1 MLTTPVPGTASQLP
15 PTGPSSERRSLADVQ
30 AMIEADRNTDVR
42 RRKEYS
48 GAIRT
53 VCDVLERPAE
63 AVPSSMP
70 EIHRLLQTVP
80 PAVHRRSRKTVD
92 NAKSRIKAALGHYLG
107 GGNVPPRGYA
117 LDPAWAVLHEV
128 LGDPRL
134 RNGLSRLIRFASY
147 WGVAPENMND
157 EVLERIITAVGQAN
171 WGRDARL
178 LQRRAATLWNEAAEI
193 IPGWPQARL
202 TSPSP
207 PARPSHL
214 PLTAFPDSFRDDAA
228 AYLRWASGADPF
240 ASGAPLR
247 PLKPSTLRLR
257 RDQLRIAVS
266 VLAQHRGGPDA
277 VRDLATLVEPDHVK
291 VILTALL
298 EATND
303 RRPTA
308 FIRGLGRMLRAVAQ
322 HWVKSS
328 SADIDELTRMQ
339 KKLGSDRTGLTDKNR
354 ALVRQFE
361 DQRVLTQLLAL
372 PDALRKRVS
381 TRRLSPARRLQQV
394 RIALAIDLLLVAPI
408 RLNNLACLQI
418 DRNLQ
423 WPNGRD
429 GAVYLT
435 LDESETKNAQPL
447 EYPLPDRT
455 RNVLHDY
462 LDRYRPHVDA
472 HGAPWL
478 FVHLDGSP
486 VTSQTLRDGITKAIK
501 RELGVAMT
509 PHQFRHLAASIAL
522 DHQPGALGLV
532 KDLLG
537 HKNLKTTANFY
548 AGMRTRQAGRAYDK
562 ILAARR
568 DPDLGTP

>member
-1 MLTTPVPGTASQLP
+1 
-15 PTGPSSERRSLADVQ
+15 
-30 AMIEADRNTDVR
+30 MIEADRNTDVR

-53 VCDVLERPAE
+53 VCDVLGRPAE

-70 EIHRLLQTVP
+70 EIHRLLQAVP
-80 PAVHRRSRKTVD
+80 PAVHGRSRKTID
-92 NAKSRIKAALGHYLG
+92 NARSRIKAALGHYLG

-117 LDPAWAVLHEV
+117 LDPAWAVLHAA
-128 LGDPRL
+128 LSDARL

-157 EVLERIITAVGQAN
+157 EVLERIITAVGQVN
-171 WGRDARL
+171 WGRDARPFH
-178 LQRRAATLWNEAAEI
+178 RKAATLWKEAAQT

-214 PLTAFPDSFRDDAA
+214 PLAAFPVSFQRDVA
-228 AYLRWASGADPF
+228 AYLKWAAGADPF
-240 ASGAPLR
+240 ASDAPPL

-257 RDQLRIAVS
+257 GNQLRIAAS
-266 VLAQHRGGPDA
+266 MLAQQRGGPDA
-277 VRDLATLVEPDHVK
+277 VRDLATLVEPAHVK

-298 EATND
+298 ETTSD
-303 RRPTA
+303 RRPTS
-308 FIRGLGRMLRAVAQ
+308 FIRGLGMVLRAVAQ
-322 HWVKSS
+322 HWVKST
-328 SADIDELTRMQ
+328 SADLDELTRIQ
-339 KKLGSDRTGLTDKNR
+339 RKLGSDRTGLTDKNR

-361 DQRVLTQLLAL
+361 DQRLLAQLLAL

-381 TRRLSPARRLQQV
+381 TRRLSPSRRLQQV

-408 RLNNLACLQI
+408 RLHNLANLRI

-423 WPNGRD
+423 WPSGRD
-429 GAVYLT
+429 GTVYLV

-447 EYPLPDRT
+447 EYPLPERT
-455 RNVLHDY
+455 RDILRDY
-462 LDRYRPHVDA
+462 LDRYVPLVDA
-472 HGAPWL
+472 RAKPWL
-478 FVHLDGSP
+478 FVQLDGSP
-486 VTSQTLRDGITKAIK
+486 VTSQTLRDGITKSIK

-537 HKNLKTTANFY
+537 HKSLKTTANFY
-548 AGMRTRQAGRAYDK
+548 AGMRTRQAGRAYDR
-562 ILAARR
+562 ILATRR
-568 DPDLGTP
+568 DPDLGTS

>member
-1 MLTTPVPGTASQLP
+1 
-15 PTGPSSERRSLADVQ
+15 
-30 AMIEADRNTDVR
+30 MIEADRNTDVR

-53 VCDVLERPAE
+53 VCDVLGRPAE

-70 EIHRLLQTVP
+70 EIHRLLQAVP
-80 PAVHRRSRKTVD
+80 PAVHGRSRKTID
-92 NAKSRIKAALGHYLG
+92 NARSRIKAALGHYLG
-107 GGNVPPRGYA
+107 GGNVPPRGYE
-117 LDPAWAVLHEV
+117 LDPAWAVMHAALS
-128 LGDPRL
+128 DARL

-157 EVLERIITAVGQAN
+157 EVLERIVTAVGQVN
-171 WGRDARL
+171 WGRDARPFH
-178 LQRRAATLWNEAAEI
+178 RKAATLWNEAAET

-214 PLTAFPDSFRDDAA
+214 PLSAFPVSFQRDAA
-228 AYLRWASGADPF
+228 AYLKWAAGADPF
-240 ASGAPLR
+240 ASDAPLL

-257 RDQLRIAVS
+257 SNQLRIAAS
-266 VLAQHRGGPDA
+266 MLAQQRGGPDA

-298 EATND
+298 ETTRD
-303 RRPTA
+303 RRPTS
-308 FIRGLGRMLRAVAQ
+308 FIRGLGMVLRAVAQ
-322 HWVKSS
+322 HWVKST
-328 SADIDELTRMQ
+328 SADIDELTRIQ
-339 KKLGSDRTGLTDKNR
+339 RKLGSDRTGLTDKNR

-361 DQRVLTQLLAL
+361 DQRLLGQLLAL
-372 PDALRKRVS
+372 PDALRKRLT
-381 TRRLSPARRLQQV
+381 TRRLSPSRRLQQA

-408 RLNNLACLQI
+408 RLHNLANLRI

-423 WPNGRD
+423 WPSGRD
-429 GAVYLT
+429 GTVYLV

-447 EYPLPDRT
+447 EYPLPERT
-455 RNVLHDY
+455 RDILRDY
-462 LDRYRPHVDA
+462 LDRYVPLVDA
-472 HGAPWL
+472 RAKPWL
-478 FVHLDGSP
+478 FVQVDGSQ

-537 HKNLKTTANFY
+537 HKSLKTTANFY
-548 AGMRTRQAGRAYDK
+548 AGMRTRQAGREYEK
-562 ILAARR
+562 ILATRR
-568 DPDLGTP
+568 DPDLGTS